1 MFFFGHIVNLDI
13 ICRLT
18 TGADMNRTIQNE
30 LEDIRSRGLL
40 RSTRLVSSRQAARVT
55 CNDHDVLLLCSNNY
69 LGLADHPA
77 LAAASIEAIEQYGT
91 SSGASRLVSG
101 TMELHERLE
110 AAVATFKKCEAA
122 LVFNSGHA
130 ANTGI
135 IPALV
140 GRGDVVFSDRLNH
153 ASIVDGILLSG
164 ARLVRYP
171 HNDHQSLALLM
182 EKHAKGRS
190 LIVSDGVFSMDG
202 DIAPL
207 AELVQL
213 KRRHGALLM
222 VDDAHGCG
230 VLGRQGRG
238 SAELQ
243 GLGNDVDIQMGTFG
257 KALGSFG
264 AYAAVTAELRELLI
278 NRARSFIFSTS
289 LPPSVLAASLAAVEL
304 VQTSEGD
311 GLREQLRA
319 NSTFFRNSLV
329 DAGFK
334 IPAGST
340 QIVPIVIGS
349 AVTTMEFSDALLAEG
364 LFAQGI
370 RPPTVPVG
378 TSRLRFTLMATHTLA
393 DLAGAVERICH
404 VGRSLGVV

>member
-1 MFFFGHIVNLDI
+1 MISG
-13 ICRLT
+13 R
-18 TGADMNRTIQNE
+18 Q
-30 LEDIRSRGLL
+30 
-40 RSTRLVSSRQAARVT
+40 SSHVT
-55 CNDHDVLLLCSNNY
+55 CNGCDVLLLCSNNY

-77 LAAASIEAIEQYGT
+77 LAAASIAAIEQYGT

-110 AAVATFKKCEAA
+110 SAVATFKKSDSAII
-122 LVFNSGHA
+122 FNSGHA

-164 ARLVRYP
+164 ARPVRYP
-171 HNDHQSLALLM
+171 HNDFRALATLM

-207 AELVQL
+207 AELVAL

-230 VLGRQGRG
+230 VLGEKGRG
-238 SAELQ
+238 SAEL
-243 GLGNDVDIQMGTFG
+243 LGVGKDVDIQMGTFG

-264 AYAAVTAELRELLI
+264 AYAAVSAELRELLL

-304 VQTSEGD
+304 VQTPEGD
-311 GLREQLRA
+311 ALRDQLCA
-319 NSTFFRNSLV
+319 NSHFFRNGLEE
-329 DAGFK
+329 AGFR

-349 AVTTMEFSDALLAEG
+349 AETTMQFSEALLAEG

-370 RPPTVPVG
+370 RPPTVPAG
-378 TSRLRFTLMATHTLA
+378 TSRLRFTLMASHTHA
-393 DLAGAVERICH
+393 DLACAVDCIRQ
-404 VGRSLGVV
+404 VGKHLGVV

>member
-1 MFFFGHIVNLDI
+1 MQ
-13 ICRLT
+13 R
-18 TGADMNRTIQNE
+18 AIQNE
-30 LEDIRSRGLL
+30 LEDIKNRGLL
-40 RSTRLVSSRQAARVT
+40 RSTRLISGRQAAHVA
-55 CNDHDVLLLCSNNY
+55 CNGHDVLLLCSNNY
-69 LGLADHPA
+69 LGLADHPS
-77 LAAASIEAIEQYGT
+77 LAAASIAAIQRYGT

-110 AAVATFKKCEAA
+110 AAVAAYKKSEAA
-122 LVFNSGHA
+122 LLFNSGHA

-171 HNDHQSLALLM
+171 HNDHLQLAALM
-182 EKHAKGRS
+182 EKHAGGRC

-207 AELVQL
+207 AELVEL
-213 KRRHGALLM
+213 KRRYGALLM
-222 VDDAHGCG
+222 IDDAHGCG
-230 VLGRQGRG
+230 VLGERGRG
-238 SAELQ
+238 SAEL
-243 GLGNDVDIQMGTFG
+243 LGVGGDVDIQMGTFG

-264 AYAAVTAELRELLI
+264 AYAAVSAELRTLLI

-304 VQTSEGD
+304 VQTPEGD
-311 GLREQLRA
+311 LLREQLRS
-319 NSTFFRNSLV
+319 NSRFFRDSLTK
-329 DAGFK
+329 AGFR
-334 IPAGST
+334 IPDGST
-340 QIVPIVIGS
+340 QIVPVVIGS
-349 AVTTMEFSDALLAEG
+349 AETTMKFSESLLAEG

-378 TSRLRFTLMATHTLA
+378 TSRLRFTLMATHTHT
-393 DLAGAVERICH
+393 DLAAAVERICH
-404 VGRSLGVV
+404 VGMRLGAL

>member
-1 MFFFGHIVNLDI
+1 M
-13 ICRLT
+13 T
-18 TGADMNRTIQNE
+18 RTIRNE

-40 RSTRLVSSRQAARVT
+40 RSTRMISGRQSARVT
-55 CNDHDVLLLCSNNY
+55 CNGRDVLLLCSNNY

-77 LAAASIEAIEQYGT
+77 LAAASIAAIEQYGT

-110 AAVATFKKCEAA
+110 DAVASFKKSERA

-171 HNDHQSLALLM
+171 HNDFGALAALM
-182 EKHAKGRS
+182 EKHAKGRC

-207 AELVQL
+207 VELAQL

-230 VLGRQGRG
+230 VLGERGRG
-238 SAELQ
+238 SAELL
-243 GLGNDVDIQMGTFG
+243 GVGNDVDIQMGTFG
-257 KALGSFG
+257 KALGGFG
-264 AYAAVTAELRELLI
+264 AYAAVSDELRDLLV

-304 VQTSEGD
+304 VQTPEGD
-311 GLREQLRA
+311 GLRERLHA
-319 NSTFFRNSLV
+319 NSLFFRNSLME
-329 DAGFK
+329 AGFSV
-334 IPAGST
+334 PDGST

-349 AVTTMEFSDALLAEG
+349 AATTMQFSEALLAEG

-370 RPPTVPVG
+370 RPPTVPDG
-378 TSRLRFTLMATHTLA
+378 TSRLRFTLMATHTHA
-393 DLAGAVERICH
+393 DLSGAVGSICR
-404 VGRSLGVV
+404 VGTRLGVL

>member
-1 MFFFGHIVNLDI
+1 MK
-13 ICRLT
+13 RLT
-18 TGADMNRTIQNE
+18 SEKTHMQRTVQNE

-40 RSTRLVSSRQAARVT
+40 RSTRVISGRQEARVT
-55 CNDHDVLLLCSNNY
+55 CNGHDVMLLCSNNY

-77 LAAASIEAIEQYGT
+77 LAAASIAAIQQYGT

-101 TMELHERLE
+101 TMALHEGLE
-110 AAVATFKKCEAA
+110 SAVASFKKSEAA
-122 LVFNSGHA
+122 LLFNSGYA

-153 ASIVDGILLSG
+153 ASIIDGIMLSG

-171 HNDHQSLALLM
+171 HNDFRSLASLM
-182 EKHAKGRS
+182 EKHTKGRC
-190 LIVSDGVFSMDG
+190 LIVTDGVFSMDG

-207 AELVQL
+207 AELALL

-230 VLGRQGRG
+230 ILGEQGRG
-238 SAELQ
+238 SAEL
-243 GLGNDVDIQMGTFG
+243 LGVVDEVDIKMGTFG

-264 AYAAVTAELRELLI
+264 AYAAVSAQLRELLI

-289 LPPSVLAASLAAVEL
+289 LPPAVLAASLAAVEL
-304 VQTSEGD
+304 VQTPEGD
-311 GLREQLRA
+311 RLRKQLYA
-319 NSTFFRNSLV
+319 NSSFFRESL
-329 DAGFK
+329 AESGFN
-334 IPAGST
+334 ISPGST

-349 AVTTMEFSDALLAEG
+349 AVTTMQFSEALLLEG
-364 LFAQGI
+364 IFAQGI
-370 RPPTVPVG
+370 RPPTVPPG
-378 TSRLRFTLMATHTLA
+378 TSRLRFTLMAIHTRS
-393 DLAGAVERICH
+393 DLIRAVERISH
-404 VGRSLGVV
+404 IGHTLGVV

>member
-1 MFFFGHIVNLDI
+1 ML
-13 ICRLT
+13 
-18 TGADMNRTIQNE
+18 RTIE
-30 LEDIRSRGLL
+30 SEIEDIRNRGLL
-40 RSTRLVSSRQAARVT
+40 RSTRLISSRQSAHVT
-55 CNDHDVLLLCSNNY
+55 CNGNDVLLLCSNNY

-77 LAAASIEAIEQYGT
+77 LVAASIAAAQQYGT

-110 AAVATFKKCEAA
+110 SSVADFKNSEAA
-122 LVFNSGHA
+122 LLFNSGYA

-135 IPALV
+135 IPALI

-153 ASIVDGILLSG
+153 ASIIDGILLSG

-171 HNDHQSLALLM
+171 HNDYLQLALLM
-182 EKHAKGRS
+182 EKHAKGRC

-207 AELVQL
+207 AELVRL
-213 KRRHGALLM
+213 KHKYGALLM

-230 VLGRQGRG
+230 VLGKQGRG
-238 SAELQ
+238 SAEL
-243 GLGNDVDIQMGTFG
+243 LGVGSEVDVQMGTFG

-264 AYAAVTAELRELLI
+264 AYAAVSAELRELLI

-304 VQTSEGD
+304 VQTPEGD
-311 GLREQLRA
+311 LLREQLSA
-319 NSTFFRNSLV
+319 NTLFFRDSLAN
-329 DAGFK
+329 AGFR

-340 QIVPIVIGS
+340 QIVPILVGS
-349 AVTTMEFSDALLAEG
+349 AATTMQFSEALLAEG

-370 RPPTVPVG
+370 RPPTVPAG
-378 TSRLRFTLMATHTLA
+378 TSRLRFTLMATHTHSDLA
-393 DLAGAVERICH
+393 DAVERISH
-404 VGRSLGVV
+404 VGRALGVV

>member
-1 MFFFGHIVNLDI
+1 M
-13 ICRLT
+13 T
-18 TGADMNRTIQNE
+18 RTVQHE
-30 LEDIRSRGLL
+30 LEEIKSRGLL
-40 RSTRLVSSRQAARVT
+40 RRTRVINGRQSAHVT
-55 CNDHDVLLLCSNNY
+55 CNGHDVLMLCSNNY

-77 LAAASIEAIEQYGT
+77 LAAASIAAIEQYGT

-110 AAVATFKKCEAA
+110 RAVAAFKGSEAA

-140 GRGDVVFSDRLNH
+140 GKGDVVFSDRLNH
-153 ASIVDGILLSG
+153 ASIIDGILLSG

-171 HNDHQSLALLM
+171 HNDHTALALLM
-182 EKHAKGRS
+182 EKHATEYDTEHATGRC
-190 LIVSDGVFSMDG
+190 LIVTDGVFSMDG

-207 AELVQL
+207 AELVAL
-213 KRRHGALLM
+213 KRAHGALLM

-230 VLGRQGRG
+230 VLGERGRG
-238 SAELQ
+238 SAEL
-243 GLGNDVDIQMGTFG
+243 LGVGSDVDIQMGTFG

-264 AYAAVTAELRELLI
+264 AYAAVSAELRDLLI

-304 VQTSEGD
+304 VQTPEGD
-311 GLREQLRA
+311 QLRQQLA
-319 NSTFFRNSLV
+319 VNTSFFRNSLAE
-329 DAGFK
+329 AGFT
-334 IPAGST
+334 IPAGTT
-340 QIVPIVIGS
+340 QIVPIVIGP
-349 AVTTMEFSDALLAEG
+349 ADTTMQFSEALLAEG
-364 LFAQGI
+364 FFAQGI

-393 DLAGAVERICH
+393 DLACAATSVCH
-404 VGRSLGVV
+404 VGQRLGVI

>member
-1 MFFFGHIVNLDI
+1 MQ
-13 ICRLT
+13 
-18 TGADMNRTIQNE
+18 RTIQNE

-40 RSTRLVSSRQAARVT
+40 RRTMLISGRQASRVT
-55 CNDHDVLLLCSNNY
+55 CNGHDVLLLCSNNY

-77 LAAASIEAIEQYGT
+77 LAAASIAAIEQYGT

-101 TMELHERLE
+101 TMELHEQLE
-110 AAVATFKKCEAA
+110 SSVASFKKRDAA
-122 LVFNSGHA
+122 LLFNSGHA

-153 ASIVDGILLSG
+153 ASIIDGIMLSG

-171 HNDHQSLALLM
+171 HNDSRSLATLM
-182 EKHAKGRS
+182 EKHAKGRC

-202 DIAPL
+202 DIAHL
-207 AELVQL
+207 SELVEL

-222 VDDAHGCG
+222 VDDAHGSG
-230 VLGRQGRG
+230 VLGERGRG
-238 SAELQ
+238 SAEL
-243 GLGNDVDIQMGTFG
+243 LGVGSDVDIQMGTFG

-264 AYAAVTAELRELLI
+264 AYAAVSAEMRDLLI

-304 VQTSEGD
+304 VQTPEGD
-311 GLREQLRA
+311 GLREKLYA
-319 NSTFFRNSLV
+319 NTRFFRNSLIE
-329 DAGFK
+329 AGFRV
-334 IPAGST
+334 PDGST
-340 QIVPIVIGS
+340 QIVPVVIGS
-349 AVTTMEFSDALLAEG
+349 AVITMQFSDALLAEG

-370 RPPTVPVG
+370 RPPTVPAG
-378 TSRLRFTLMATHTLA
+378 TSRLRFTLMATHTHA
-393 DLAGAVERICH
+393 DLADAIEHICH
-404 VGRSLGVV
+404 VGRHLGVV

>member
-1 MFFFGHIVNLDI
+1 MQ
-13 ICRLT
+13 
-18 TGADMNRTIQNE
+18 RTIQDE

-40 RSTRLVSSRQAARVT
+40 RGTRLISGKQSARVT
-55 CNDHDVLLLCSNNY
+55 CNGHDVLLLCSNNY
-69 LGLADHPA
+69 LGLAEHPA
-77 LAAASIEAIEQYGT
+77 LAAASIAAIERYGT

-110 AAVATFKKCEAA
+110 KAVASFKKREAA
-122 LVFNSGHA
+122 LLFNSGHA

-153 ASIVDGILLSG
+153 ASIVDGIILSG

-171 HNDHQSLALLM
+171 HNDYRQLATLM
-182 EKHAKGRS
+182 EKHGKGRC

-207 AELVQL
+207 VELAAL
-213 KRRHGALLM
+213 KRKHGALLM
-222 VDDAHGCG
+222 VDDAHGSG
-230 VLGRQGRG
+230 VMGEHGRG
-238 SAELQ
+238 SAEL
-243 GLGNDVDIQMGTFG
+243 LGIGGEVDIQMGTFG

-264 AYAAVTAELRELLI
+264 AYAAVSSELRELLI

-304 VQTSEGD
+304 VQAPEGD
-311 GLREQLRA
+311 ELRKQLCA
-319 NSTFFRNSLV
+319 NTSFFRNSLAE
-329 DAGFK
+329 AGFSM
-334 IPAGST
+334 PDGST

-349 AVTTMEFSDALLAEG
+349 AVTTMQFSEALLAEG
-364 LFAQGI
+364 FFAQGI
-370 RPPTVPVG
+370 RPPTVPPG
-378 TSRLRFTLMATHTLA
+378 TSRLRFTLMATHTQA
-393 DLAGAVERICH
+393 DLAAAVEHIGRI
-404 VGRSLGVV
+404 GRRLGVV

>member
-1 MFFFGHIVNLDI
+1 MQ
-13 ICRLT
+13 
-18 TGADMNRTIQNE
+18 RTIQSE
-30 LEDIRSRGLL
+30 LEEITRQGLL
-40 RSTRLVSSRQAARVT
+40 RRTRLVSGRQTERVT
-55 CNDHDVLLLCSNNY
+55 CNGRDVLLLCSNNY

-77 LAAASIEAIEQYGT
+77 LAAASIAAIQQYGT

-101 TMELHERLE
+101 TMELHEQLE
-110 AAVATFKKCEAA
+110 NAVSDFKKCEAA

-164 ARLVRYP
+164 ARLVRYR
-171 HNDHQSLALLM
+171 HNDYRQLGMLM
-182 EKHAKGRS
+182 EKHAKGRC

-207 AELVQL
+207 AELVIL
-213 KRRHGALLM
+213 KRKHGALLM
-222 VDDAHGCG
+222 VDDAHGSG
-230 VLGRQGRG
+230 VLGSQGRG
-238 SAELQ
+238 SVEM
-243 GLGNDVDIQMGTFG
+243 LGVGSDVDVQMGTFG

-264 AYAAVTAELRELLI
+264 AYAAVSAEMRSLLI

-304 VQTSEGD
+304 VQSPEGD
-311 GLREQLRA
+311 LLREQLSA
-319 NSTFFRNSLV
+319 NTRFFRDSLAE
-329 DAGFK
+329 AGFA
-334 IPAGST
+334 IPDGST
-340 QIVPIVIGS
+340 QIVPVVIGS
-349 AVTTMEFSDALLAEG
+349 ADTTMKFSEELLAEG

-378 TSRLRFTLMATHTLA
+378 TSRLRFTLMATHTHA
-393 DLAGAVERICH
+393 DLAGAVERITL
-404 VGRSLGVV
+404 VGRRLGVV